1 MLYSMYFIEF
11 FIYKIFLYILNTLKY
26 YKIYLKRK
34 FHISFYLKIFQSI
47 KNNLI
52 VTRKIT
58 KLRSRIH

>member
-47 KNNLI
+47 KHNLI

>member
-1 MLYSMYFIEF
+1 MYFIEF

>member
-47 KNNLI
+47 KDNLI
-52 VTRKIT
+52 VTRNYQT
-58 KLRSRIH
+58 TF

>member
-47 KNNLI
+47 KDNLI